1 MCKSFLKRNN
11 SIPHEGNT
19 MEFKKGSKYTR
30 NEIHTLYFGSPVPTV
45 GTGNWTSGY
54 VRPSGT
60 DDLIVFMNIN
70 VAGTTGHDFPNKYN
84 ALEKTITWYGKPG
97 THSQQPTFQKLLNKQ
112 LTPHFFARWNNADP
126 FVYLGVGRILNFK
139 DGFPCNK
146 RDTFIMYSGHSD
158 L

>member
-1 MCKSFLKRNN
+1 
-11 SIPHEGNT
+11 

-84 ALEKTITWYGKPG
+84 ALEKTITFPG
-97 THSQQPTFQKLLNKQ
+97 STTTTHVPKITQQAINTSLL
-112 LTPHFFARWNNADP
+112 
-126 FVYLGVGRILNFK
+126 
-139 DGFPCNK
+139 CE
-146 RDTFIMYSGHSD
+146 ME
-158 L
+158 